1 VARALRRTGSALLP
15 TLVCLIAQAAERHWE
30 IQYSYRQV
38 DSALSINDFLFTSE
52 TRGIVCGFTTDR
64 RGKEN
69 PLVLTPRDGGALWAE
84 TPVKEAGLSLFF
96 LDDSTGWMVTD
107 KGVWETA
114 ESGRSWTKLKTA
126 PSGLLRV
133 WFLDKKHG
141 FAAGLEKRVF
151 ETTNGGDTWTLLP
164 ISAEAQGDATY
175 TTYGEIAFSGNNGII
190 SGWNI
195 PPRRGGPDWMETE
208 RAGKRPQLP
217 NLTILL
223 QTIDAG
229 KTWTKSEASLFGQ
242 ITRISMAPQGVAL
255 GLIEYRDE
263 FEYPSEVYRVNTR
276 RDGSSDSVFRDK
288 TRAIT
293 DVRTFAESNR
303 ALIAGFETE
312 GTIYRSPIPGKLKVL
327 TSDDLENWQEMKV
340 DYRAVAHRAMI
351 AGPDEKHL
359 WIATDTGMILK
370 LVTTE

>member
-1 VARALRRTGSALLP
+1 MSLGFSALLLALS
-15 TLVCLIAQAAERHWE
+15 LVAQGAEPHWD
-30 IQYSYRQV
+30 IQYNYRQV

-69 PLVLTPRDGGALWAE
+69 PLVLTTRDGGAHWTE
-84 TPVKEAGLSLFF
+84 TPVKEAGLSMFF
-96 LDDSTGWMVTD
+96 LDDSIGWMVTD
-107 KGVWETA
+107 KGIWETA
-114 ESGRSWTKLKTA
+114 ESGRSWTKLKAA

-133 WFLDKKHG
+133 WFLDKNHG
-141 FAAGLEKRVF
+141 YAAGLEKRVF

-164 ISAEAQGDATY
+164 IAVEAQGDATY

-208 RAGKRPQLP
+208 RVGKRPQLP

-223 QTIDAG
+223 QTTDAG
-229 KTWTKSEASLFGQ
+229 KTWTKSEASVFGQ
-242 ITRISMAPQGVAL
+242 VTRISMAPHGIAL

-276 RDGSSDSVFRDK
+276 LNGSSDSVFRDK

-293 DVRTFAESNR
+293 DVRTFAGSNR
-303 ALIAGFETE
+303 GLIAGFETE
-312 GTIYRSPIPGKLKVL
+312 GTIYRGPVPGKLKVL
-327 TSDDLENWQEMKV
+327 TSDDLENWQEMRV

-351 AGPDEKHL
+351 AGPDENHL